1 MRTQKELKEVFKN
14 ESAKV
19 WGNDTR
25 MHKWAM
31 GQAAYIVELSD
42 GDIIEIEKP
51 SIKKGFCFGYGMY
64 ATATDEEFYRAEE
77 KVEAARKNVDYFIN
91 ENLAPINGAIEALQK
106 DHRNVYT
113 FLAYSGMSEGDLLK
127 SYSIFSEWETPESEE
142 FSYKFNGL
150 SDLKKLSSDDIQ
162 KIIDGLQEVKQ
173 AFIKRLNTYL
183 KKYGLSNVNA
193 WSYIRD

>member
-1 MRTQKELKEVFKN
+1 MRTQKELKEIFKN
-14 ESAKV
+14 ETAKV
-19 WGNDTR
+19 WGTDTR
-25 MHKWAM
+25 MHKWTM

-51 SIKKGFCFGYGMY
+51 SIKKDFCFGYGMY

-113 FLAYSGMSEGDLLK
+113 FLAYLGMNEGDLLK

-150 SDLKKLSSDDIQ
+150 SDLKKLSNDDIQ